1 MESGGGFTRKIS
13 GGVDAGQPIVAWN
26 PGTAANTDSSEE
38 GPTPHPE
45 VERSLSVSS
54 SSWGRSARVPSRL
67 TSAILETEESTS
79 REELLLDNLSSPM

>member
-13 GGVDAGQPIVAWN
+13 GGVDADLPIGGRN
-26 PGTAANTDSSEE
+26 PGTAADTDSSEE

-54 SSWGRSARVPSRL
+54 SSCGGPGRA
-67 TSAILETEESTS
+67 
-79 REELLLDNLSSPM
+79 LS